1 MWMWLYKC
9 NFNKEDDHKRNYSD
23 ESPKS
28 FNLMSLDM
36 NWDDVKHFKD
46 PNDGCTK
53 FLDMFFS
60 LYNESFPILKIK

>member
-1 MWMWLYKC
+1 
-9 NFNKEDDHKRNYSD
+9 
-23 ESPKS
+23 
-28 FNLMSLDM
+28 MSWDM

-46 PNDGCTK
+46 PNDGRTK